1 MTQPPYGHG
10 SIPPGGQRF
19 PAPGYRPQ
27 PPGYGTPPG
36 PGYRPGPGYGAPQGF
51 PALRPN
57 QPPAHR
63 PPIPP
68 PLPYGPSGG
77 APRPPRK
84 QRGGGGLFAL
94 LLVVVVLV
102 TGGLVLNAVRSGD
115 GKEPAVASDAAGT
128 GSPGANPL
136 LTDQDA
142 TLLPAKCAYT
152 AWSTEVETARTFF
165 ETAADCLQDA
175 WKPLLAK
182 QNLSFEPPTL
192 NVSASTE
199 GITTPCT
206 GTTSSFAAFYC
217 PANKTIYM
225 PISQLQTDIFR
236 NNWVVYLSVFAHEYG
251 HHVQAASGILRRA
264 NAERVDAGV
273 RSARGLEL
281 SRRVELQ
288 AQCFNGMYLGSANKG
303 GALSSGQMTVAQR
316 DANGR
321 GDGPTDAR
329 DHGSAE
335 NSGNWF
341 EIGVDENRTAQCNTF
356 TAAAA
361 AVS

>member
-1 MTQPPYGHG
+1 MNQPPYGHG
-10 SIPPGGQRF
+10 PIPPGGQRF
-19 PAPGYRPQ
+19 PGPGYRPQ
-27 PPGYGTPPG
+27 PPGYPNQPG
-36 PGYRPGPGYGAPQGF
+36 PGYRPSPGYGPPQGF
-51 PALRPN
+51 PAVRPN
-57 QPPAHR
+57 QPPARR

-77 APRPPRK
+77 APRPPRR
-84 QRGGGGLFAL
+84 QRGGGLMTL
-94 LLVVVVLV
+94 LLAVVVLV
-102 TGGLVLNAVRSGD
+102 VGGLVLVAVRTGD
-115 GKEPAVASDAAGT
+115 EDKPTAATDPGT
-128 GSPGANPL
+128 GSAGANSL
-136 LTDQDA
+136 LTDQDG
-142 TLLPAKCAYT
+142 TLLPAECAYT
-152 AWSTEVETARTFF
+152 QWSTDVETARTFF
-165 ETAADCLQDA
+165 ETAATCLHDA
-175 WKPLLAK
+175 WEPLLAK
-182 QNLSFEPPTL
+182 QNLSFEAPTL

-206 GTTSSFAAFYC
+206 GSTSSFAAFYC

-225 PISQLQTDIFR
+225 PISQLQTEIFR

-251 HHVQAASGILRRA
+251 HHVQAMSGILRRA

-288 AQCFNGMYLGSANKG
+288 AQCFNGMYLGSSNAG
-303 GALSSGQMTVAQR
+303 GGLSTAQMNVAQR

-329 DHGSAE
+329 DHGTAE

-341 EIGVDENRTAQCNTF
+341 EIGVDKNRTFDCNTF
-356 TAAAA
+356 TAPAAS
-361 AVS
+361 VS

>member
-1 MTQPPYGHG
+1 M
-10 SIPPGGQRF
+10 
-19 PAPGYRPQ
+19 
-27 PPGYGTPPG
+27 
-36 PGYRPGPGYGAPQGF
+36 
-51 PALRPN
+51 
-57 QPPAHR
+57 
-63 PPIPP
+63 
-68 PLPYGPSGG
+68 PYGPSGG

-84 QRGGGGLFAL
+84 SGRGGVFTL
-94 LLVVVVLV
+94 LLAVIVLV
-102 TGGLVLNAVRSGD
+102 TGGLVLVAVRSGD
-115 GKEPAVASDAAGT
+115 NSKPAVASEENPGSAEAGT
-128 GSPGANPL
+128 NPL

-152 AWSTEVETARTFF
+152 PWSTEVGTARTFF
-165 ETAADCLQDA
+165 ETAASCLEGA
-175 WKPLLAK
+175 WKPLLE
-182 QNLSFEPPTL
+182 QENLPFEAPTL

-225 PISQLQTDIFR
+225 PISQLQTEIFK

-251 HHVQAASGILRRA
+251 HHVQAMSGILRRA

-288 AQCFNGMYLGSANKG
+288 AQCFNGMYLGSSNKG
-303 GALSSGQMTVAQR
+303 GTLSNAQMNVAKR

-329 DHGSAE
+329 DHGTAE

-341 EIGVDENRTAQCNTF
+341 ELGVEKNRTFDCNTF
-356 TAAAA
+356 TAPAG
-361 AVS
+361 AVG

>member
-1 MTQPPYGHG
+1 M
-10 SIPPGGQRF
+10 
-19 PAPGYRPQ
+19 
-27 PPGYGTPPG
+27 
-36 PGYRPGPGYGAPQGF
+36 
-51 PALRPN
+51 RPN
-57 QPPAHR
+57 QPPPPR
-63 PPIPP
+63 PPMPP
-68 PLPYGPSGG
+68 PMPYGPSGG

-84 QRGGGGLFAL
+84 RGGGGVLAL
-94 LLVVVVLV
+94 LLAVIVLV
-102 TGGLVLNAVRSGD
+102 TGGLVLVAVRTGD
-115 GKEPAVASDAAGT
+115 DSRPAAAEE
-128 GSPGANPL
+128 SPGSTEAATNPL
-136 LTDQDA
+136 LTDEDA
-142 TLLPAKCAYT
+142 TLLPAKCGYT
-152 AWSTEVETARTFF
+152 AWSAEVDTARTFF
-165 ETAADCLQDA
+165 ETAASCLEDA

-182 QNLSFEPPTL
+182 ENLPFEAPTL

-225 PISQLQTDIFR
+225 PISQLQTEIFK

-251 HHVQAASGILRRA
+251 HHIQAMSGILRRA

-273 RSARGLEL
+273 RSTRGLEL

-303 GALSSGQMTVAQR
+303 GALSTAQMNVAKR

-329 DHGSAE
+329 DHGTAE

-341 EIGVDENRTAQCNTF
+341 EIGVDKNRTFHCNTF
-356 TAAAA
+356 TAPAG
-361 AVS
+361 AVN